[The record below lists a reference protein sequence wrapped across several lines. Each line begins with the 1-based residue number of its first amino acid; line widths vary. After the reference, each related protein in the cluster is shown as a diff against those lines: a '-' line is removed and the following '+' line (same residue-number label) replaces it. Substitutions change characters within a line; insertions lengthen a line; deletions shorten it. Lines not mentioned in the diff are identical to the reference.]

1 MPWIRIQFGWSHRL
15 WPLLVAWG
23 VLGLLAQLHAA
34 VAPPPVAVTRPDPLP
49 AQGAPTVL
57 RVVTDNNYPP
67 YVFIGADGQ
76 AEGYLVD
83 LWQLWQQKTGIP
95 VDFRPMQ
102 WSMAVRAVQTGEA
115 DVIDLIYRTEPRESV
130 YDFSA
135 SYARLPVSIYVDAGI
150 QGVRDARSMKGFAVG
165 VQSGDACVDEL
176 TRLGLTRLAAY
187 PNYAAILQAAESGDI
202 KMFCMDDEPANYYLY
217 LKRDS
222 LRFAK
227 AFTLYEGLPHWAVL
241 KGQSALFSRVSQ
253 GMALITEAEREAL
266 REKWMSHPLQYQP
279 YARLAVTAAV
289 SGALVLLGALLWI
302 GMLRRAVRRHTAELS
317 LTNRNLEAAS
327 ALLEIERAQLR
338 TIVDSNP
345 DAMALKDPDG
355 VYIDCNAGLQAL
367 VGRPREEILGRRDEE
382 LIDDPRRVAIIRER
396 DHSALVSGLPVT
408 YELRLAQPDGDIRE
422 YEVVKV
428 PIRTGDSPMGRILTQ
443 LRDITE
449 RRQTERELRIAA
461 VAFESQDG
469 MMITD
474 AEGRIERVNAAFTRI
489 TGYSA
494 EQAVGRTPA
503 LLKSG
508 VHEPAFYALMWTE
521 LRRGGYWSGEI
532 MNRHRLG
539 RLFTARMS
547 ITAVT
552 GAQGEVNHYIGHF
565 QDLSAE
571 KHAQAQAEHFKLFD
585 PLTELP
591 NRTLLEE
598 LMNRALASSQQQGQ
612 FGALVMLDLDRFQQV
627 NDSLGHA
634 VGDQLLLEVSRRLKA
649 CLGEGGAV
657 SRFSGDSFV
666 LVLERLGDEA
676 QAVTALTR
684 QRVEAL
690 RLSLTEPLQIGPHRL
705 VSSASIGVT
714 LFQGWQVQPDE
725 LLRQVELAMYRSKNS
740 GRNTVRFFEAAMQAE
755 LARRTWLED
764 ELRQAL
770 PEGQLALH
778 YQVQVDVAGQ
788 AIGAEA
794 LLRWRH
800 PTRGM
805 IPPGEFIALAEDSG
819 LIEPIGQWV
828 LTQAC
833 QQLARWAMHPRLRTL
848 SLAINISPR
857 QFKSEHFVANILEA
871 LLATGARA
879 EQLKLEVTESLA
891 IDDFE
896 ASIAK
901 LRQLQARGF
910 RISLDDFGTGN
921 SSLNYLTKL
930 PLAQLKIDKSF
941 VDELPDDPRDAMV
954 AQTIIAMGQGLGLDV
969 IAEGVETEAQR
980 EFLAGLGCHAFQG
993 YLFGRPLPSPGFE
1006 QSLEGLP
1013 STEAAA

>member
-1 MPWIRIQFGWSHRL
+1 MTWVRIRHGFIRL
-15 WPLLVAWG
+15 HGLAVFAWG
-23 VLGLLAQLHAA
+23 LAGGLAPLHAA
-34 VAPPPVAVTRPDPLP
+34 LAPALAAVSAPGAAVAAKP
-49 AQGAPTVL
+49 GSVL

-83 LWQLWQQKTGIP
+83 LWLLWQQKTGVR

-102 WSMAVRAVQTGEA
+102 WSMALRAVLGGEA
-115 DVIDLIYRTEPRESV
+115 DVIDLIYRTAPRESV
-130 YDFSA
+130 YDFSPA
-135 SYARLPVSIYVDAGI
+135 YAKLPVGIYVDAGI
-150 QGVRDARSMKGFAVG
+150 QGVRDVRSMKGFAVG

-202 KMFCMDDEPANYYLY
+202 KMFCMDEEPANYYLY

-241 KGQSALFSRVSQ
+241 KGQNTTFGLVSQ
-253 GMALITEAEREAL
+253 GMALITEDEREAL
-266 REKWMSHPLQYQP
+266 RQKWMSHPLQFQP
-279 YARLAVTAAV
+279 YVRLAVVATV
-289 SGALVLLGALLWI
+289 VVVLVLLGGMLWI
-302 GMLRRAVRRHTAELS
+302 RMLRRAVQRHTAALS
-317 LTNRNLEAAS
+317 LTNRHLEAAS

-345 DAMALKDPDG
+345 DAIALKDPDG
-355 VYIDCNAGLQAL
+355 VYIDCNAGMQAL
-367 VGRPREEILGRRDEE
+367 LGRSRDEILGRRDEDLVADPGQVA
-382 LIDDPRRVAIIRER
+382 LIRAR
-396 DHSALVSGLPVT
+396 DHAVLAAGMPIT
-408 YELRLAQPDGDIRE
+408 HELRLAQPDGGFRE
-422 YEVVKV
+422 YEVIKV
-428 PIRTGDSPMGRILTQ
+428 PIRTGDSPMGRVLTA
-443 LRDITE
+443 LRDVTE
-449 RRQTERELRIAA
+449 RRRAERELRIAA
-461 VAFESQDG
+461 VAFESQDA

-474 AEGRIERVNAAFTRI
+474 AQGRIERVNAAFTRI
-489 TGYSA
+489 TGYGA
-494 EQAVGRTPA
+494 EQALGRTPA

-508 VHEPAFYALMWTE
+508 VHEPAFYAAMWSE
-521 LRRGGYWSGEI
+521 LQLSGYWSGEI

-539 RLFTARMS
+539 RLFTARVS

-552 GAQGEVNHYIGHF
+552 GAHDEVNHYIGHF

-571 KHAQAQAEHFKLFD
+571 KHAQAQAEHLKLFD

-598 LMNRALASSQQQGQ
+598 LMDRALTASQQQGQ
-612 FGALVMLDLDRFQQV
+612 LGAVVMLDLDRFQQV

-649 CLGEGGAV
+649 GLGEGGTV

-666 LVLERLGDEA
+666 LVLERLGSEPA
-676 QAVTALTR
+676 AATALAR

-690 RLSLTEPLQIGPHRL
+690 RLSLTEPLLIDVHRL

-714 LFQGWQVQPDE
+714 LFHAGQVRADE
-725 LLRQVELAMYRSKNS
+725 LLRQAELAMYRSKAS

-770 PEGQLALH
+770 PERQLSLH
-778 YQVQVDVAGQ
+778 YQVQVDTAGR

-805 IPPGEFIALAEDSG
+805 IPPGEFIALAEESG

-833 QQLARWAMHPRLRTL
+833 RQLACWALRPRLRAL

-857 QFKSEHFVANILEA
+857 QFKSERFVADILEA

-901 LRQLQARGF
+901 LQQLQARGF

-980 EFLAGLGCHAFQG
+980 DFLAGQGCHAFQG
-993 YLFGRPLPSPGFE
+993 YLFGRPLPSPAFE
-1006 QSLEGLP
+1006 QSLEGP
-1013 STEAAA
+1013 PTEAPA

>member
-1 MPWIRIQFGWSHRL
+1 MTWVRIRHVLSCWFGL
-15 WPLLVAWG
+15 AVFACGL
-23 VLGLLAQLHAA
+23 LGLVTPLQAALA
-34 VAPPPVAVTRPDPLP
+34 PTSPVAATTATPPSM
-49 AQGAPTVL
+49 APGPVL

-67 YVFIGADGQ
+67 YVFMGADGQ
-76 AEGYLVD
+76 PEGYLVD
-83 LWQLWQQKTGIP
+83 LWQLWQQKTGIR
-95 VDFRPMQ
+95 VEFQPMQ
-102 WSMAVRAVQTGEA
+102 WSKALHAVLAGEA
-115 DVIDLIYRTEPRESV
+115 DVIDLIYRTAPRESV
-130 YDFSA
+130 YDFSEP
-135 SYARLPVSIYVDAGI
+135 YARLPVSIYVDAGI
-150 QGVRDARSMKGFAVG
+150 QGVRDVRSMKGFAVG

-176 TRLGLTRLAAY
+176 TRLGLTRLASY

-227 AFTLYEGLPHWAVL
+227 AFTLYEGLPHWAVV
-241 KGQSALFSRVSQ
+241 KGHSATFSRVSQ
-253 GMALITEAEREAL
+253 GMALITEAEREGL
-266 REKWMSHPLQYQP
+266 RQKWMSHPLQFKP
-279 YARLAVTAAV
+279 YARLAVIAMVA
-289 SGALVLLGALLWI
+289 GALVLLGAMLWI
-302 GMLRRAVRRHTAELS
+302 RMLRRAVQRHTAELS
-317 LTNRNLEAAS
+317 STNRNLAAAS

-345 DAMALKDPDG
+345 DAMALKDENG
-355 VYIDCNAGLQAL
+355 VYIDCNAGMQAL
-367 VGRPREEILGRRDEE
+367 VGRPREEILGRRDED
-382 LIDDPRRVAIIRER
+382 LIDDPRRVALIREQDR
-396 DHSALVSGLPVT
+396 SVLASGMPVT
-408 YELRLAQPDGDIRE
+408 HEVRLAQPDGQVRA

-428 PIRTGDSPMGRILTQ
+428 PIRTGDSPMGRVLTA

-449 RRQTERELRIAA
+449 RRQVERELRIAA

-469 MMITD
+469 MLITD
-474 AEGRIERVNAAFTRI
+474 AQGRIERINAAFTRI

-494 EQAVGRTPA
+494 EQAIGHTPA

-508 VHEPAFYALMWTE
+508 VHEPAFYAVMWTE
-521 LRRGGYWSGEI
+521 LQRGGYWSGEI
-532 MNRHRLG
+532 MNRHRSG

-552 GAQGEVNHYIGHF
+552 AAQGEVNHYIGHF

-571 KHAQAQAEHFKLFD
+571 KHAQAQAEHLKLFD

-598 LMNRALASSQQQGQ
+598 LMNRALVSSLETAQW
-612 FGALVMLDLDRFQQV
+612 GAVVMLDLDRFQQV

-649 CLGEGGAV
+649 GQGEGGTV

-666 LVLERLGDEA
+666 LVFELLGADLA
-676 QAVTALTR
+676 AATTLAR

-690 RLSLTEPLQIGPHRL
+690 RLSLTEPLRIDHHRL

-714 LFQGWQVQPDE
+714 LFQGGRVQSDE
-725 LLRQVELAMYRSKNS
+725 LLRQAELAMYRSKAS

-755 LARRTWLED
+755 LTRRTWLED

-770 PEGQLALH
+770 PAGQLSLH
-778 YQVQVDVAGQ
+778 YQVQVDVAGR

-805 IPPGEFIALAEDSG
+805 IPPGEFIGLAEESG

-828 LTQAC
+828 LTEAC
-833 QQLARWAMHPRLRTL
+833 RQLARWALQPRLRAL

-857 QFKSEHFVANILEA
+857 QFKSEHFVSNIFEA

-879 EQLKLEVTESLA
+879 DQLKLEVTESLA

-901 LRQLQARGF
+901 LQQLQARGF

-980 EFLAGLGCHAFQG
+980 DFLAGLGCHAFQG
-993 YLFGRPLPSPGFE
+993 YLFGRPMPSPAFE
-1006 QSLEGLP
+1006 QSLEGP
-1013 STEAAA
+1013 PDEAAA

>member
-1 MPWIRIQFGWSHRL
+1 M
-15 WPLLVAWG
+15 
-23 VLGLLAQLHAA
+23 
-34 VAPPPVAVTRPDPLP
+34 
-49 AQGAPTVL
+49 
-57 RVVTDNNYPP
+57 
-67 YVFIGADGQ
+67 
-76 AEGYLVD
+76 
-83 LWQLWQQKTGIP
+83 
-95 VDFRPMQ
+95 
-102 WSMAVRAVQTGEA
+102 
-115 DVIDLIYRTEPRESV
+115 
-130 YDFSA
+130 
-135 SYARLPVSIYVDAGI
+135 
-150 QGVRDARSMKGFAVG
+150 
-165 VQSGDACVDEL
+165 
-176 TRLGLTRLAAY
+176 TRLAAY
-187 PNYAAILQAAESGDI
+187 ANYAAILQAAESGDI

-222 LRFAK
+222 LHFAK

-241 KGQSALFSRVSQ
+241 KGHTATFNRVSQ

-266 REKWMSHPLQYQP
+266 RQKWMSHPLQFQP
-279 YARLAVTAAV
+279 YARLAMIAAV
-289 SGALVLLGALLWI
+289 AGALVLLGAMLWI
-302 GMLRRAVRRHTAELS
+302 RMLRRAVQRHTAELS
-317 LTNRNLEAAS
+317 MTNRNLEAAS

-338 TIVDSNP
+338 TIVDNNP
-345 DAMALKDPDG
+345 DAMALKDAEG
-355 VYIDCNAGLQAL
+355 VYIDCNAGMQAL
-367 VGRPREEILGRRDEE
+367 LGRAREEILGRRDED
-382 LIDDPRRVAIIRER
+382 LIDDPKRVAMIREQDR
-396 DHSALVSGLPVT
+396 SVLASGQPLT
-408 YELRLAQPDGDIRE
+408 HELRVAQPDGQFRA

-428 PIRTGDSPMGRILTQ
+428 PIRTGDTPMGRVLTA

-461 VAFESQDG
+461 VAFESQDA

-474 AEGRIERVNAAFTRI
+474 AQGRIERVNAAFTRI

-494 EQAVGRTPA
+494 EQVIGRTPA

-508 VHEPAFYALMWTE
+508 VHEPAFYASMWTE
-521 LRRGGYWSGEI
+521 LQRGGYWSGEI

-539 RLFTARMS
+539 RLFTARMA

-552 GAQGEVNHYIGHF
+552 GVHDEVNHYIGHF

-571 KHAQAQAEHFKLFD
+571 KHAQAQAEHLKLFD

-598 LMNRALASSQQQGQ
+598 LMNRALVASQEQGQ
-612 FGALVMLDLDRFQQV
+612 VGAVVMLDLDRFQQV

-649 CLGEGGAV
+649 KLGEGETA

-666 LVLERLGDEA
+666 LVFERLGTDPA
-676 QAVTALTR
+676 VATVQAR

-690 RLSLTEPLQIGPHRL
+690 RLSLTEPVHVDHHRL

-714 LFQGWQVQPDE
+714 LFQGGQVQSDE
-725 LLRQVELAMYRSKNS
+725 LLRQAELAMYRSKSS
-740 GRNTVRFFEAAMQAE
+740 GRNTVRFFEAAMQAD

-764 ELRQAL
+764 ELQQAL
-770 PEGQLALH
+770 PNGQLSLH
-778 YQVQVDVAGQ
+778 YQVQVDAAGR

-805 IPPGEFIALAEDSG
+805 IPPGEFIPLAEDSG

-828 LTQAC
+828 LMEAC
-833 QQLARWAMHPRLRTL
+833 RQLARWEAHPRLGAL

-871 LLATGARA
+871 LMVTGARA

-896 ASIAK
+896 ASIVK
-901 LRQLQARGF
+901 LQQLQARGF

-954 AQTIIAMGQGLGLDV
+954 AQTIIAMGQGLGLHV

-980 EFLAGLGCHAFQG
+980 DFLAGLGCHAFQG
-993 YLFGRPLPSPGFE
+993 YLFGRPVPSPIFE
-1006 QSLEGLP
+1006 QSLEG
-1013 STEAAA
+1013 T